1 MRKKKKEQIIS
12 LLQCYKEAHSTIRKG
27 IEEGRGEEA
36 ISLLVLC
43 QEGMEKIEQD
53 TEKELDGKAERE
65 ALFSSYQEELYF
77 SYLSLIKTDEEER
90 EENLD
95 SPALDSQQ
103 VSCAKRAISH
113 LDRAEAYFSK
123 IEEEIASIPVK
134 TLHLFLP
141 YKASMWDSMES
152 VYFAALQDS
161 SCEALV
167 MPITYYEKEDG
178 KFGKRI
184 NERAEFPSEIETI
197 DEGFSLEEAQPD
209 VIYIHNPYDDK
220 NILTSVDPR
229 YYSFHLKDYT
239 ENLVYIPYYTTMG
252 KAGFGSLFMPAY
264 RYVHH
269 IVVQSEEHKQRLPK
283 EVQEKARILGSPKLD
298 RALAYSQNP
307 PKIPEDWKRIARGRK
322 IYYYNTVIEEM
333 LGNPESFLQKME
345 EVFSLFKE
353 NPKYCLLWRPH
364 PLLESSF
371 FSVDTAYRKR
381 FLELK
386 LRYLTEEIGIYDSSA
401 EPERAVAL
409 SSVYLGDET
418 SSMAALFLAGGKPLF
433 ILDSTVSEER
443 RQEERN
449 QGERNREKRLTAYFL
464 RLFRRMKRQSF
475 ALSGKKESEEALV
488 YEGRFLLM
496 GQLEGDRLRIRKLAL
511 SEWGIPEQESMS
523 VSAREYMPVP
533 ADEYGEAY
541 FYEGRWILTPR
552 AGNHFLILEK
562 GKEPKKLP
570 LPEGGCK
577 PDAFSGSYRGG
588 EYLFCKAENY
598 PFDIRFSLKTH
609 GIKELKEGVLREEED
624 REAFPEKGEEIE
636 HVEFLFPAEELISGF
651 LPWRSFSYGLQETVL
666 YSLSDYLEERPLSY
680 AFNKDYSKRKL
691 EELSVHVGS
700 SGKAIYAFFQA
711 MLNGKEE

>member
-77 SYLSLIKTDEEER
+77 SYLSLIKTDEEES

-475 ALSGKKESEEALV
+475 ALSGKKEPEEALV

-562 GKEPKKLP
+562 GKAPKKLP

-609 GIKELKEGVLREEED
+609 GIKELKEGILHEEED

-651 LPWRSFSYGLQETVL
+651 LPWRSFSYGLQETAL
-666 YSLSDYLEERPLSY
+666 YSLSDYLEERPLLY
-680 AFNKDYSKRKL
+680 AFDEDNSKRKL

-700 SGKAIYAFFQA
+700 SGKAIYAFFKA
-711 MLNGKEE
+711 MLSGEEE

>member
-1 MRKKKKEQIIS
+1 MRKKKKEQIVS
-12 LLQCYKEAHSTIRKG
+12 LLQCYKEAHSTIRKE

-43 QEGMEKIEQD
+43 QEGMEKIERD
-53 TEKELDGKAERE
+53 TEQEPCGKTERE
-65 ALFSSYQEELYF
+65 ALFSSYQEALY
-77 SYLSLIKTDEEER
+77 SCYLSLIKTEEETA
-90 EENLD
+90 E
-95 SPALDSQQ
+95 PGT
-103 VSCAKRAISH
+103 SC

-167 MPITYYEKEDG
+167 MPIAYYEKEDG

-609 GIKELKEGVLREEED
+609 GIKELKEGILHEEEG
-624 REAFPEKGEEIE
+624 REVFLEKGEEIE

>member
-1 MRKKKKEQIIS
+1 MRKKKKEQIVS

-43 QEGMEKIEQD
+43 QEGMEKIERD
-53 TEKELDGKAERE
+53 TEQELNGKAERE
-65 ALFSSYQEELYF
+65 ALFSSYQEALY
-77 SYLSLIKTDEEER
+77 SCYLSLIKTDEEER

-103 VSCAKRAISH
+103 VSCEKLATSC
-113 LDRAEAYFSK
+113 LDRAESCFSE
-123 IEEEIASIPVK
+123 IEEAIASIPSK
-134 TLHLFLP
+134 SLHLFLP

-152 VYFAALQDS
+152 VYFAALQDP

-229 YYSFHLKDYT
+229 YYSFRLKDFT
-239 ENLVYIPYYTTMG
+239 DNLVYIPYYTTMG

-333 LGNPESFLQKME
+333 LGNPEPFLQKME

-609 GIKELKEGVLREEED
+609 GIKELKEGILHEEEG
-624 REAFPEKGEEIE
+624 REVFLEKGEEIE

>member
-77 SYLSLIKTDEEER
+77 SYLSLIKTDEEES

-598 PFDIRFSLKTH
+598 SFDIRFSLKTH
-609 GIKELKEGVLREEED
+609 GIKELKEGILHEEEG
-624 REAFPEKGEEIE
+624 REVFLEKGEEIE

>member
-1 MRKKKKEQIIS
+1 MRKKKKEQIVS

-43 QEGMEKIEQD
+43 QEGMEKIERD
-53 TEKELDGKAERE
+53 TEQEPCGKTERE
-65 ALFSSYQEELYF
+65 ALFSSYQEALY
-77 SYLSLIKTDEEER
+77 SCYLSLIKTEEEER

-95 SPALDSQQ
+95 SPAIASQQ

-113 LDRAEAYFSK
+113 LDRAESYFSK
-123 IEEEIASIPVK
+123 IEEEIASIPSK

-152 VYFAALQDS
+152 VYFAALQDP

-184 NERAEFPSEIETI
+184 NERAEFPREIETI

-252 KAGFGSLFMPAY
+252 KAGFGSLFMPVY

-307 PKIPEDWKRIARGRK
+307 PKIPEDWKRIAGGRK

-371 FSVDTAYRKR
+371 LAVGTAYKKR

-418 SSMAALFLAGGKPLF
+418 SSMAALFLAEGKPLF

-443 RQEERN
+443 RQEKRN
-449 QGERNREKRLTAYFL
+449 QGERNQEKRLTAYFL
-464 RLFRRMKRQSF
+464 KLFRRMKRQSF
-475 ALSGKKESEEALV
+475 ALSGKKEPEEALV

-511 SEWGIPEQESMS
+511 SEWGIPEQESTS
-523 VSAREYMPVP
+523 VSAKEYMPVP

-598 PFDIRFSLKTH
+598 PFDVRFSLKTH
-609 GIKELKEGVLREEED
+609 GIKELKEGVLHEEED

-651 LPWRSFSYGLQETVL
+651 LPWRSFSYGLQETAL
-666 YSLSDYLEERPLSY
+666 YSLSDYLEERPLLY
-680 AFNKDYSKRKL
+680 AFDEDNSKRKL

-700 SGKAIYAFFQA
+700 SGKAIYAFFKA
-711 MLNGKEE
+711 MLRGEEE

>member
-1 MRKKKKEQIIS
+1 MRKKNKEQIIS
-12 LLQCYKEAHSTIRKG
+12 LLQCYREAHSAIRKG

-43 QEGMEKIEQD
+43 QEGMEKIERD
-53 TEKELDGKAERE
+53 TEQEPCGKTERE
-65 ALFSSYQEELYF
+65 ALFSSYQEALY
-77 SYLSLIKTDEEER
+77 SCYLSLIKTEEENA
-90 EENLD
+90 E
-95 SPALDSQQ
+95 PGT
-103 VSCAKRAISH
+103 SC

-298 RALAYSQNP
+298 RTLAYSQNP

-443 RQEERN
+443 RQEKRN
-449 QGERNREKRLTAYFL
+449 QGERNQEKRLTAYFL
-464 RLFRRMKRQSF
+464 KLFRRMKRQSF

-609 GIKELKEGVLREEED
+609 GIKELKEGILHEEEG
-624 REAFPEKGEEIE
+624 REVFLEKGEEIE

-700 SGKAIYAFFQA
+700 SGKAIYAFFKV
-711 MLNGKEE
+711 MLSGEEE

>member
-1 MRKKKKEQIIS
+1 MRKKKKEQIVS

-77 SYLSLIKTDEEER
+77 SYLSLIKTDEEES

-609 GIKELKEGVLREEED
+609 GIKELKEGILHEEEG
-624 REAFPEKGEEIE
+624 REVFLEKGEEIE

>member
-1 MRKKKKEQIIS
+1 MRKKKKEQIVS
-12 LLQCYKEAHSTIRKG
+12 LLQCYKEAHSTIRKE

-43 QEGMEKIEQD
+43 QEGMEKIERD
-53 TEKELDGKAERE
+53 TEQEPCGKMERE
-65 ALFSSYQEELYF
+65 ALFSSYQEALY
-77 SYLSLIKTDEEER
+77 SCYLSLIKTEEETA
-90 EENLD
+90 EPGT
-95 SPALDSQQ
+95 SCSQR
-103 VSCAKRAISH
+103 VSCAKRAISR

-152 VYFAALQDS
+152 VYFAALQDP

-184 NERAEFPSEIETI
+184 NERAEFPREIETI
-197 DEGFSLEEAQPD
+197 DEGFSLEGAQPD

-264 RYVHH
+264 HYVHH

-353 NPKYCLLWRPH
+353 NLKYCLLWRPH

-418 SSMAALFLAGGKPLF
+418 SSMAALFLAEGKPLF

-449 QGERNREKRLTAYFL
+449 QGERNQEQKLTAYFL
-464 RLFRRMKRQSF
+464 KLFRRMKRQSF

-523 VSAREYMPVP
+523 VLAKEYMPVP

-598 PFDIRFSLKTH
+598 PFDVRFSLKTH
-609 GIKELKEGVLREEED
+609 GIKELKEGVLHEEED

>member
-12 LLQCYKEAHSTIRKG
+12 LLQCYREAHSAIRKG

-43 QEGMEKIEQD
+43 QEGMEKIERD
-53 TEKELDGKAERE
+53 TEQEPCGKTERE
-65 ALFSSYQEELYF
+65 ALFSSYQEALY
-77 SYLSLIKTDEEER
+77 SCYLSLIKTEEENA
-90 EENLD
+90 E
-95 SPALDSQQ
+95 PGT
-103 VSCAKRAISH
+103 SC

-496 GQLEGDRLRIRKLAL
+496 GQLEGDRLRIRRLAL

-609 GIKELKEGVLREEED
+609 GIKELKEGILHEEEG
-624 REAFPEKGEEIE
+624 REVFLEKGEEIE

>member
-1 MRKKKKEQIIS
+1 M
-12 LLQCYKEAHSTIRKG
+12 
-27 IEEGRGEEA
+27 
-36 ISLLVLC
+36 
-43 QEGMEKIEQD
+43 
-53 TEKELDGKAERE
+53 
-65 ALFSSYQEELYF
+65 
-77 SYLSLIKTDEEER
+77 
-90 EENLD
+90 
-95 SPALDSQQ
+95 
-103 VSCAKRAISH
+103 
-113 LDRAEAYFSK
+113 
-123 IEEEIASIPVK
+123 
-134 TLHLFLP
+134 
-141 YKASMWDSMES
+141 
-152 VYFAALQDS
+152 
-161 SCEALV
+161 
-167 MPITYYEKEDG
+167 
-178 KFGKRI
+178 
-184 NERAEFPSEIETI
+184 
-197 DEGFSLEEAQPD
+197 EEAQPD

-229 YYSFHLKDYT
+229 YYSFRLKDFT
-239 ENLVYIPYYTTMG
+239 DNLVYIPYYTTMG

-609 GIKELKEGVLREEED
+609 GIKELKEGILHEEEG
-624 REAFPEKGEEIE
+624 REVFLEKGEEIE

-651 LPWRSFSYGLQETVL
+651 LPWRSFSYGLQETAL
-666 YSLSDYLEERPLSY
+666 YSLSDYLEERPLLY
-680 AFNKDYSKRKL
+680 AFDEDDSKRKL

>member
-12 LLQCYKEAHSTIRKG
+12 LLQCYREAHSAIRKG

-43 QEGMEKIEQD
+43 QEGMEKIERD
-53 TEKELDGKAERE
+53 TEQEPCGKTERE
-65 ALFSSYQEELYF
+65 ALFSSYQEALY
-77 SYLSLIKTDEEER
+77 SCYLSLIKTEEENA
-90 EENLD
+90 E
-95 SPALDSQQ
+95 PGT
-103 VSCAKRAISH
+103 SC

-609 GIKELKEGVLREEED
+609 GIKELKEGILHEEEG
-624 REAFPEKGEEIE
+624 REVFLEKGEEIE

>member
-43 QEGMEKIEQD
+43 QEGMEKIERD
-53 TEKELDGKAERE
+53 TEQEPCGKTERE
-65 ALFSSYQEELYF
+65 ALFSSYQEALY
-77 SYLSLIKTDEEER
+77 SCYLSLIKTEEENA
-90 EENLD
+90 E
-95 SPALDSQQ
+95 PGT
-103 VSCAKRAISH
+103 SC

-609 GIKELKEGVLREEED
+609 GIKELKEGILHEEEG
-624 REAFPEKGEEIE
+624 REVFLEKGEEIE

>member
-12 LLQCYKEAHSTIRKG
+12 LLQCYREAHSTIRKE

-36 ISLLVLC
+36 IPLLVLC
-43 QEGMEKIEQD
+43 QEGMEKIERD
-53 TEKELDGKAERE
+53 TEQEPCGKTERE
-65 ALFSSYQEELYF
+65 ALFSSYQEALY
-77 SYLSLIKTDEEER
+77 SCYLSLIKTEEENAEPGTSR
-90 EENLD
+90 
-95 SPALDSQQ
+95 
-103 VSCAKRAISH
+103 

-123 IEEEIASIPVK
+123 IEEEIASIPCK

-184 NERAEFPSEIETI
+184 NERAEFPREIETI

-298 RALAYSQNP
+298 RALDYSQNP
-307 PKIPEDWKRIARGRK
+307 PEIPEDWKRIAGGRK

-464 RLFRRMKRQSF
+464 KLFRRMKRQSF

-523 VSAREYMPVP
+523 VSAREYMPVS

-541 FYEGRWILTPR
+541 FYENRWILTPR

-562 GKEPKKLP
+562 GKEPRKLP

-598 PFDIRFSLKTH
+598 PFDVRFSLKTH
-609 GIKELKEGVLREEED
+609 GIKELKEGVLHEEED
-624 REAFPEKGEEIE
+624 REAFSEKGEEIE

-666 YSLSDYLEERPLSY
+666 YSLSDYLEERPLLY
-680 AFNKDYSKRKL
+680 AFDEHDSKRKL

-700 SGKAIYAFFQA
+700 SGKAIYAFFKA
-711 MLNGKEE
+711 MLRGKEE

>member
-12 LLQCYKEAHSTIRKG
+12 LLQCYREAHSAIRKG

-43 QEGMEKIEQD
+43 QEGMEKIERD
-53 TEKELDGKAERE
+53 TEQEPCGKTERE
-65 ALFSSYQEELYF
+65 ALFSSYQEALY
-77 SYLSLIKTDEEER
+77 SCYLSLIKTEEENA
-90 EENLD
+90 E
-95 SPALDSQQ
+95 PGT
-103 VSCAKRAISH
+103 SC

-298 RALAYSQNP
+298 RTLAYSQNP

-609 GIKELKEGVLREEED
+609 GIKELKEGILHEEEG
-624 REAFPEKGEEIE
+624 REVFLEKGEEIE

-691 EELSVHVGS
+691 EELSVQ
-700 SGKAIYAFFQA
+700 GKQSMHFLKSCLAEKKNSRFCI
-711 MLNGKEE
+711 GKEDNKEE

>member
-1 MRKKKKEQIIS
+1 MRKKKKEQIVS
-12 LLQCYKEAHSTIRKG
+12 LLQCYKEAHSTIRKE

-43 QEGMEKIEQD
+43 QEGMEKIERD
-53 TEKELDGKAERE
+53 TEQEPCGKTERE
-65 ALFSSYQEELYF
+65 ALFSSYQEALY
-77 SYLSLIKTDEEER
+77 SCYLSLIKTEEETA
-90 EENLD
+90 E
-95 SPALDSQQ
+95 PGT
-103 VSCAKRAISH
+103 SC

-609 GIKELKEGVLREEED
+609 GIKELKEGILHEEEG
-624 REAFPEKGEEIE
+624 REVFLEKGEEIE

>member
-1 MRKKKKEQIIS
+1 MRKKKKEQIVS
-12 LLQCYKEAHSTIRKG
+12 LLQCYREAHSAIRKG

-43 QEGMEKIEQD
+43 QEGMEKIERD
-53 TEKELDGKAERE
+53 TEQEPCGKTERE
-65 ALFSSYQEELYF
+65 ALFSSYQEALY
-77 SYLSLIKTDEEER
+77 SCYLSLIKTEEENA
-90 EENLD
+90 E
-95 SPALDSQQ
+95 PGT
-103 VSCAKRAISH
+103 SC

-298 RALAYSQNP
+298 RTLAYSQNP

-541 FYEGRWILTPR
+541 FYEERWILTPR

-609 GIKELKEGVLREEED
+609 GIKELKEGILHEEEG
-624 REAFPEKGEEIE
+624 REVFLEKGEEIE